1 MYYFFAEAL
10 ASGVE
15 GIINGLHMFYVLRVG
30 MSCLMSY
37 FCVQDP
43 VPQRASGR
51 RRGGGPLQALLARH
65 RARRMGKGEFK
76 CTLTRLQGFPAKCR
90 LGIVFFW

>member
-1 MYYFFAEAL
+1 M
-10 ASGVE
+10 GVE

-37 FCVQDP
+37 FCMQDA

-65 RARRMGKGEFK
+65 RARRMGKGESK
-76 CTLTRLQGFPAKCR
+76 SAHQHVYRVSWQNAGL
-90 LGIVFFW
+90 V